1 MRNFLKDKQFI
12 NKKGAIIKNSLIII
26 TLFITFLI
34 VNAYSYASS
43 VSMGLSENIFRL
55 HILANSDSNEDQ
67 ELKLKVRDEIIE
79 YMKTLSVGITDKQA
93 VIELSKIH
101 KNDFMEIAE
110 RVIHEN
116 GYDYPVNIEIGN
128 FYFPT
133 KYYGNI
139 SLPAGYY
146 DALKIEIGNAQGQ
159 NWWCSLFPPL
169 CFVDVS
175 SGIVDSEGEEYLKEN
190 LSEEEFELI
199 SSSSSEVEFKFKIVE
214 ILNEKTKQF
223 ENKKFAK
230 NK

>member
-1 MRNFLKDKQFI
+1 MRNFFKNKQFI
-12 NKKGAIIKNSLIII
+12 ANKIKNTLIII
-26 TLFITFLI
+26 TLFIVFLI
-34 VNAYSYASS
+34 ISAYSYASS
-43 VSMGLSENIFRL
+43 ISEGLAENIFRL
-55 HILANSDSNEDQ
+55 HILANSDSDEDQ
-67 ELKLKVRDEIIE
+67 DLKLKVRNEIIE
-79 YMKTLSVGITDKQA
+79 YMKTLSEGMSDKQA
-93 VIELSKIH
+93 VIDLAKAHTE
-101 KNDFMEIAE
+101 DFIEIAE
-110 RVIHEN
+110 KVIHEN

-146 DALKIEIGNAQGQ
+146 DALKIEIGEANGQ

-169 CFVDVS
+169 CFVGIS

-199 SSSSSEVEFKFKIVE
+199 SSSSPEVEFKFKIVE
-214 ILNEKTKQF
+214 ILNERTD
-223 ENKKFAK
+223 EIGNKKFAQ

>member
-1 MRNFLKDKQFI
+1 MRNFFKNKQFI
-12 NKKGAIIKNSLIII
+12 ANKIKNTLIIT
-26 TLFITFLI
+26 TLFIAFLI
-34 VNAYSYASS
+34 ISAYSYASNIS
-43 VSMGLSENIFRL
+43 EGLADNIFRF
-55 HILANSDSNEDQ
+55 HILANSDSDQ
-67 ELKLKVRDEIIE
+67 DQALKLKVRDEIIE
-79 YMKTLSVGITDKQA
+79 YMKTLSDGMSDKQA
-93 VIELSKIH
+93 VINLAKEH
-101 KNDFMEIAE
+101 TDDFIEIAE
-110 RVIHEN
+110 KVIHEN

-146 DALKIEIGNAQGQ
+146 DALKIEIGEANGQ

-169 CFVDVS
+169 CFVGIS

-199 SSSSSEVEFKFKIVE
+199 SSSSPEVEFKFKIVE
-214 ILNEKTKQF
+214 ILNERTD
-223 ENKKFAK
+223 EIGNKKFAQ